1 MSDLIF
7 RGFEEFEAVSSRRQE
22 KPAPK
27 SRAIK
32 VILLV
37 LCLLLISE
45 AVIYLFVVPCMN
57 SVRIVWRGLNGY
69 TEKDMA
75 GVIASVSQKNWI
87 NFSASDTRSLVSS
100 VAGVEEVQVVK
111 RFPDRVFITVKERV
125 PVAMMFAVQGGRT
138 VLVQVDKNGV
148 LFPPSSA
155 TAHLSLPLISGIPIE
170 HIPEGMRLPARFH
183 ALISQISDIRSL
195 SQNYF
200 AGISEIHVVPKEYGN
215 YELVLYPLHSRTRV
229 LVDRQLNED
238 ALQYMMVMLDV
249 VNTLE
254 KDVSAID
261 LRYGS
266 VVYYPRQNS
275 DEGVRLD

>member
-1 MSDLIF
+1 
-7 RGFEEFEAVSSRRQE
+7 
-22 KPAPK
+22 
-27 SRAIK
+27 
-32 VILLV
+32 
-37 LCLLLISE
+37 
-45 AVIYLFVVPCMN
+45 CMN

-87 NFSASDTRSLVSS
+87 NFSANDTRSLVSS

-148 LFPPSSA
+148 LLPPSSA

-183 ALISQISDIRSL
+183 ALIGQISDIRSL